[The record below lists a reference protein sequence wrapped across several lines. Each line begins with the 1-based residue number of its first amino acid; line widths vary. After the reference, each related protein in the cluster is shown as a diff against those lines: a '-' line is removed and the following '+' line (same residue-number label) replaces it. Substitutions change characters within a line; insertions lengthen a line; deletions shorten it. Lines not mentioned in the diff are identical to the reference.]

1 MDTAHINTFIPELL
15 EKTSRHNKEI
25 LNRLT
30 ICDILTNFESKNSKD
45 LHRYVVESNNR
56 YKETKSGNQIHSVIG
71 RSIEKINPIS
81 ERILNDNYYT
91 DFNIDKEK
99 KQLKHKLNTKEN
111 KSIEQLMKNIKDSTS
126 TLSKGERKIRN
137 RLNQIIEKKQK
148 TQQPDLFK
156 NTNTHIKYASS
167 STEAQSKGINNCSE
181 EVKEK
186 NDTLINEFFQEDDK
200 RVNDLINK
208 HKEIITRLKLK
219 VEIKEKKEGK
229 ETRISDTDKIVKTL
243 KHLINFNNTSF
254 KLLSYSKPIPIV
266 KVNNH
271 NKIYSDPIDVQKIMK
286 ISKENKTTSGKF
298 ISLDSPSFKK
308 TFVSQVD
315 CSDTKNLVRDE
326 AINSFSMNQ
335 TLKEKEAFIDSM
347 LQIRLP
353 LITEYDT
360 IVKDKRESKRIMRQR
375 YITLNCAKLS
385 NEDQKKEKFK
395 RNLKK

>member
-81 ERILNDNYYT
+81 ERILNDHYYT

-167 STEAQSKGINNCSE
+167 STEAQSKGIYNFTE

-271 NKIYSDPIDVQKIMK
+271 NKIY
-286 ISKENKTTSGKF
+286 
-298 ISLDSPSFKK
+298 
-308 TFVSQVD
+308 
-315 CSDTKNLVRDE
+315 KN
-326 AINSFSMNQ
+326 I
-335 TLKEKEAFIDSM
+335 
-347 LQIRLP
+347 
-353 LITEYDT
+353 
-360 IVKDKRESKRIMRQR
+360 
-375 YITLNCAKLS
+375 
-385 NEDQKKEKFK
+385 
-395 RNLKK
+395 